1 MLSLYTGAAI
11 VTLIVIGAAGGVR
24 RVSPVTKR
32 ILELVDGAAIA
43 AVIPLLLWIA
53 SVYDVLRN
61 IRFCRGRSDGR
72 AGGDWAPRPG
82 DAWLNVL
89 SLFGALAV
97 DRKELDALVGHGL
110 VVLLA
115 LLAALFLA
123 IGIVVR
129 QRATMDVPAEHGVS
143 SVMLLTLV
151 RRPLWWGGTAAA
163 VLGFVFQALALSYGS
178 LLLVQPILVSALLFA
193 LPMSARLAHRR
204 VTRGEWLWA
213 LVLTASLAVFV
224 LLAKTR
230 PGDYE
235 ASVPLTAL
243 VAVITTAAV
252 MACVIVAV
260 RNPGWRRA
268 VLLAVAVGVLF
279 GVVAMLTKLLM
290 HLLTHDGIRAVL
302 ITPVPYLL
310 AVLGVVAV
318 LLQQSAFHAG
328 SLQTSVPTM
337 LVLEPVIAVVL
348 GSVVLGEHMTVN
360 GVKAVAITVALVAMA
375 SATIALGREEGAL
388 EEEIEAATR
397 RTS

>member
-1 MLSLYTGAAI
+1 M
-11 VTLIVIGAAGGVR
+11 
-24 RVSPVTKR
+24 
-32 ILELVDGAAIA
+32 
-43 AVIPLLLWIA
+43 
-53 SVYDVLRN
+53 
-61 IRFCRGRSDGR
+61 
-72 AGGDWAPRPG
+72 
-82 DAWLNVL
+82 
-89 SLFGALAV
+89 
-97 DRKELDALVGHGL
+97 VGHGL

-129 QRATMDVPAEHGVS
+129 QRATMDVPAEDGVS
-143 SVMLLTLV
+143 PRMVVTLL
-151 RRPLWWGGTAAA
+151 RRPLWWAGTAAA
-163 VLGFVFQALALSYGS
+163 VAGFVFQALALAYGS

-193 LPMSARLAHRR
+193 LPLSARLANRR

-213 LVLTASLAVFV
+213 LLLTAALAVFV
-224 LLAKTR
+224 LFAKTL

-243 VAVITTAAV
+243 VAVICTAAV
-252 MACVIVAV
+252 SACVIVAL
-260 RNPGWRRA
+260 RTAGWKRS

-302 ITPVPYLL
+302 ATPVPYLL
-310 AVLGVVAV
+310 AVLGIVAV

-348 GSVVLGEHMTVN
+348 GAVVLGEHMTVN
-360 GVKAVAITVALVAMA
+360 GVKAVAITVAIVAMA
-375 SATIALGREEGAL
+375 ASTIALGRDEGAL
-388 EEEIEAATR
+388 EEELEAAMAKR
-397 RTS
+397 PQ